1 MIGKFTEWLLENTD
15 LLNEAN
21 TITNKPI
28 PANEDSKYNTKIMK
42 ILRSIEQ
49 DGIVLSYSNTKSN
62 YALRYVITPGETLYN
77 VLITDKYDRP
87 QLYKNIIKWILAK
100 YRSKVLLYDD
110 IEELD
115 ENKIYITS
123 VERGDYTISSL
134 YKNGKG
140 SKKIPTSFS
149 SAGGIELYDPIE
161 NASYIIDFELKGSGR
176 ADSAVNTKLR
186 EVTSVVIF
194 ELFKN
199 GYEKFF
205 QNPIENFDKLKNKI
219 MNLNKMPTQLY
230 KSLNCDLSVIKDIFD
245 FDITNSNN
253 AYRKKAYIIGV
264 NTLKEIIN
272 KYNRPK
278 EGLFVTEIKY
288 TGLTTM
294 SSKESTE
301 DLIIVTSYN
310 KLENKTNDIKIS
322 LKSGDYKA
330 RENTFITFIK
340 RLNMG
345 ANILPSKKTHITED
359 TLYLKGY
366 ITQSNGFY
374 VEETQENT
382 AKALFDFADRLN
394 NKNKT
399 KFAEGIKNIILPDP
413 TVEIWNVTENDMK
426 DLKQD
431 YTNMYNYKY
440 VNLIRKR
447 NTQQVVIELYNNK
460 TDKND
465 SFRFRWYKRKGS
477 GMISEYKILVE
488 PNK

>member
-28 PANEDSKYNTKIMK
+28 PANEDSKYNNNIMK

-49 DGIVLSYSNTKSN
+49 NGIVLSYSNTKSN
-62 YALRYVITPGETLYN
+62 YALRYVITQGETLYK
-77 VLITDKYDRP
+77 VLISDKNDRP

-100 YRSKVLLYDD
+100 YRNKVLLYDD
-110 IEELD
+110 TKELD

-134 YKNGKG
+134 YNGKG

-149 SAGGIELYDPIE
+149 SAGGIELYDPEE

-199 GYEKFF
+199 KYDMFF
-205 QNPIENFDKLKNKI
+205 KDPISNFDKLKNKI
-219 MNLNKMPTQLY
+219 MNLNEMPMRL
-230 KSLNCDLSVIKDIFD
+230 KNALNCDLSIIQDIFD

-253 AYRKKAYIIGV
+253 AFRKKSYIIGI

-278 EGLFVTEIKY
+278 EGLIVTEIKY
-288 TGLTTM
+288 TGLATM

-330 RENTFITFIK
+330 RENTFVTFIK
-340 RLNMG
+340 RLNMD
-345 ANILPSKKTHITED
+345 ANILPGKKTQIIGKN
-359 TLYLKGY
+359 LYLKGY
-366 ITQSNGFY
+366 ITQTNGFF
-374 VEETQENT
+374 VEETQT
-382 AKALFDFADRLN
+382 KSAKALFDFADELN
-394 NKNKT
+394 SKNKT
-399 KFAEGIKNIILPDP
+399 KFAEGIKSIILPDP
-413 TVEIWNVTENDMK
+413 NVEIWNVTENNMK